1 MFTKEKITSVAMIFV
16 LLINTFLSSI
26 GVVYALDDGS
36 EELIVDE
43 VIDSI
48 MEEDCENHKEN
59 QEKNEVQKKE
69 NEEDRYISVDTEVYR
84 PNSFDALAQFDLSIE
99 TVSIEEQTYT
109 ICGYLD
115 SDFTYG
121 QNKAAFFK
129 SGFNVAIR
137 GTNLYDITD
146 ENGYF
151 EINGVPSGT
160 HTLVI
165 TRPYYLDETITNI
178 VTGFEDRVE
187 ISTVAKPIK
196 MTAGDIVVDG
206 AINQSVF
213 GKIKFLT
220 FAKFFPKAPV
230 GNFYVNLVISHI

>member
-1 MFTKEKITSVAMIFV
+1 LFTKEKITSVAMIFV

-99 TVSIEEQTYT
+99 TVSI
-109 ICGYLD
+109 
-115 SDFTYG
+115 
-121 QNKAAFFK
+121 
-129 SGFNVAIR
+129 
-137 GTNLYDITD
+137 
-146 ENGYF
+146 
-151 EINGVPSGT
+151 
-160 HTLVI
+160 
-165 TRPYYLDETITNI
+165 YYLL
-178 VTGFEDRVE
+178 
-187 ISTVAKPIK
+187 
-196 MTAGDIVVDG
+196 
-206 AINQSVF
+206 
-213 GKIKFLT
+213 FL
-220 FAKFFPKAPV
+220 AFP
-230 GNFYVNLVISHI
+230 